1 MIVGAGPA
9 GSTTARYAARRGH
22 SVLLLDRRRVIGVP
36 VQCGEYVASNQ
47 EMEEIFPGIADMAD
61 LMKAPYSVK
70 FIDMDTIRIVSPRG
84 REYLLPFR
92 GFTVDR
98 ARMDQEI
105 AAQAVDEGAEL
116 MTSVTALDVKGNRVL
131 TTKGEFEGR
140 VIVGADGPFSRVSK
154 SVGLEW
160 PESSPAMSVTLEGRF
175 SDTCDMYFGTLA
187 PGGYAWVIPKG
198 DTANVGVGVWPKFKG
213 NLDVPFQAFLR
224 KIRMPAVRGTGG
236 YVPIKGPVP
245 QTVKGNVILVG
256 DAAGHVM
263 PPNGGGIN
271 TGMICG
277 RIAGEAI
284 SEHLDKGAS
293 LGDYEVRW
301 RALVGEAL
309 ARGAKI
315 RRLADHF
322 FGSDW
327 NLERAMSFLGPKRMG
342 RAIRC
347 QRLFFSR

>member
-1 MIVGAGPA
+1 VIVGAGPA

-22 SVLLLDRRRVIGVP
+22 SVLLIDRRKVIGVP
-36 VQCGEYVASNQ
+36 VQCGEYVASNE
-47 EMEEIFPGIADMAD
+47 EMEEIFPGIADMSD

-70 FIDMDTIRIVSPRG
+70 LIDMDEIRIISPGG

-98 ARMDQEI
+98 ALMDQ
-105 AAQAVDEGAEL
+105 AVANQAVEQGAKL
-116 MTSVTALDVKGNRVL
+116 ITSVTALDVRGGKVI
-131 TTKGEFEGR
+131 TTKGEFEGN
-140 VIVGADGPFSRVSK
+140 VIVGADGPYSRVAK

-160 PESSPAMSVTLEGRF
+160 PVSSPAMSATLKGKF
-175 SDTCDMYFGTLA
+175 SDTCDMYFGNLA

-198 DTANVGVGVWPKFKG
+198 GTANVGVGVWPKFKG
-213 NLDVPFQAFLR
+213 RLNDPFQAFLR
-224 KIRMPAVRGTGG
+224 KMHLPAVHGTGG
-236 YVPIKGPVP
+236 YVPVMGPVP
-245 QTVKGNVILVG
+245 QTVKRNVILVG

-284 SEHLDKGAS
+284 HEHLSNGAP
-293 LGDYEVRW
+293 LGDYEYKW
-301 RALVGEAL
+301 RALVGKAL
-309 ARGAKI
+309 ARGVKI

-322 FGSDW
+322 FGSDRS
-327 NLERAMSFLGPKRMG
+327 LERAMRFLGPKRMG

-347 QRLFFSR
+347 QRLFFGK